1 MKNKSTTYYEKLG
14 VLAPSVPAL
23 LARMAPDRQMVLT
36 AKLTLHYFVK
46 PIELPKLDVGLFVFD
61 GHLPTGFSVPRSGD
75 LRSGRNIHIAPD
87 DRPVMGALLPKS
99 GPLLRDADPF
109 GRLRRFAAK
118 LDVNLTRDLAWRSCI
133 QYCLTLGTELDA
145 LVHMAGLESQTFH
158 PRIFNPV
165 SRDEARHYFRPVGI
179 SRIKALPWR

>member
-46 PIELPKLDVGLFVFD
+46 PSELPRLDLGRFIFD
-61 GHLPTGFSVPRSGD
+61 RHLPTGFLVPRSGGLGSERRID
-75 LRSGRNIHIAPD
+75 IAPD
-87 DRPVMGALLPKS
+87 DRFVMGALLPKS
-99 GPLLRDADPF
+99 GTLLRDADPF

-118 LDVNLTRDLAWRSCI
+118 HDVNLTRDLAWRSCI
-133 QYCLTLGTELDA
+133 QYWLTLGTELDA
-145 LVHMAGLESQTFH
+145 VVQMAGLESQTYH
-158 PRIFNPV
+158 PHNSNPV
-165 SRDEARHYFRPVGI
+165 SRGEARHYFRPVAI